1 MSSSP
6 TPSPIP
12 SPVPPPSPAADPA
25 VPELRPD
32 AFTIPVQRTA
42 TGPSRSTGLFGR
54 AASRGSDAPGPAPR
68 AAGFRPDIEGL
79 RAVAVLAVLAFH
91 AAVPGLAGG
100 FVGVDVF
107 LVISGY
113 LITGLLLR
121 EATTTGR
128 IRLGEFF
135 SRRARRLLPSAA
147 IVLGA
152 VALVGAWLTVPLR
165 RADLEYDVLAAAFSV
180 GNWRFVAQQTD
191 YLAAGRDESPLLHFW
206 SLAVEEQFYLVWG
219 PLLALT
225 AYLVLRVL
233 RRGRADG
240 RGRTVRPV
248 AAALAAVLTVGSFA
262 LSLRW
267 THDSVSL
274 AYLGTPSRVWQF
286 GVGALL
292 ALLPWHLLRGPRVL
306 RVLVGWGGAAAITG
320 CVLAY
325 DTATPYPGWAAL
337 VPTLGTAA
345 VILAGTPGRDAAA
358 GSSGRSDLSGFG
370 VDRVL
375 GLRVPRAIGRLS
387 YNLYLWHWPVLVLV
401 GAKFGPLDWPVKV
414 ALTAAAALPAAA
426 VMRWVERPLRH
437 SRTVSEL
444 PRRGLSLGLA
454 SVVIPVV
461 LALVVGS
468 GTLRLLGPAAPVDLR
483 GLPPGAADGTSLLVR
498 TAAAATG
505 PAVVP
510 DAVQARKDFPP
521 DGECEVAPTATT
533 SPDCRFG
540 VVGSPDRIVLLG
552 DSHAGQ
558 WFSALLAIAAERRW
572 ELEEL
577 VKQGCPLPELTVV
590 NPQLG
595 RTYRECD
602 TWRANALTRLKE
614 GPKPRLIVVSALN
627 RYTDDRELLLQ
638 GWEKT
643 LTPLRELGVPIVY
656 VRDTPIPGTDV
667 PACVSGHTDDPA
679 ACEFPRDKALWA
691 DPLADEI
698 AAGRTP
704 GVRAVSV
711 NDVICP
717 GSGRSCPAVLE
728 RILLYRDDAHLTNVA
743 TVVLTPRLERL
754 LTDSGALPSKA
765 ASAAP
770 AAAPAVPG
778 APPPLTADGWTQLL
792 RDDFDGPAGSRP
804 SEADWQ
810 YDLGTCYPGCP
821 AAQWGTGEVETMTDS
836 TANVRLDGRGA
847 LEIVP
852 TRDANGQWSSGR
864 IESRRADF
872 APPPGGV
879 LRIEAGIALPDVT
892 GPAASGYW
900 PAFWTLGGELRN
912 GYTGWPAIGELDVM
926 EQVNGRDAVFGT
938 MHCGV
943 LDGGPCQEPRG
954 LTSGDRPCGAEC
966 RTGVH
971 RYAVE
976 VDLRPGAE
984 EVRWYLDGR
993 EHHRVRA
1000 SQMDRATWD
1009 RAVNHGLFL
1018 ILNVAVGGN
1027 LPTAFGGAVTPA
1039 TEPGHPMRVDY
1050 VSVATKP

>member
-1 MSSSP
+1 ME
-6 TPSPIP
+6 T
-12 SPVPPPSPAADPA
+12 PA

-32 AFTIPVQRTA
+32 AYTIP
-42 TGPSRSTGLFGR
+42 GPPPGGAGAPGAVSRG
-54 AASRGSDAPGPAPR
+54 AVSRGSDAPGPAPR
-68 AAGFRPDIEGL
+68 PGFRPDIEGL

-91 AAVPGLAGG
+91 ASVPGLAGG

-113 LITGLLLR
+113 LITGLLVR
-121 EATTTGR
+121 EAVTNGR

-147 IVLGA
+147 IVLAA

-165 RADLEYDVLAAAFSV
+165 RADLEHDVLAAALSV
-180 GNWRFVAQQTD
+180 ANWRFVAQQTD

-206 SLAVEEQFYLVWG
+206 SLAVEEQFYLFWG

-225 AYLVLRVL
+225 CYLVLRVV
-233 RRGRADG
+233 RKGRPDG
-240 RGRTVRPV
+240 RGRSVRPV
-248 AAALAAVLTVGSFA
+248 AAVIAAVLTVGSFA
-262 LSLRW
+262 LSLHW
-267 THDSVSL
+267 TQDSVSL

-292 ALLPWHLLRGPRVL
+292 ALLPWHLLRGPRSL
-306 RVLVGWGGAAAITG
+306 RLLVGWGGALAVVG

-325 DTATPYPGWAAL
+325 DHTTPYPGVAAL

-345 VILAGTPGRDAAA
+345 VILAGTPDRA
-358 GSSGRSDLSGFG
+358 GATAVLG

-375 GLRVPRAIGRLS
+375 GTRVPRALGRLS
-387 YNLYLWHWPVLVLV
+387 YNLYLWHWPVLVLA
-401 GAKFGPLDWPVKV
+401 GAQFGALGWPVKV

-426 VMRWVERPLRH
+426 VMRWVERPLRG

-444 PRRGLSLGLA
+444 PRRGLSLGLTA
-454 SVVIPVV
+454 VVVPVM
-461 LALVVGS
+461 LALVVGT
-468 GTLRLLGPAAPVDLR
+468 GTLRLLGPASPVDLQ
-483 GLPPGAADGTSLLVR
+483 GLPPGSPDGTSLLVR
-498 TAAAATG
+498 TAAPPKGG

-521 DGECEVAPTATT
+521 DGECEVAPAATT

-540 VVGSPDRIVLLG
+540 VVDSPDRIVLLG

-558 WFSALLAIAAERRW
+558 WFSALLAMAAERRW
-572 ELEEL
+572 ALEEL
-577 VKQGCPLPELTVV
+577 VKQGCPLPELDVI

-595 RTYRECD
+595 RPYRECD
-602 TWRANALTRLKE
+602 TWRDNALARLKE
-614 GPKPRLIVVSALN
+614 GPKPRLIVVSTLN
-627 RYTDDRELLLQ
+627 RYTDDRQLLLR

-656 VRDTPIPGTDV
+656 LRDTPIPGTDV
-667 PACVSGHTDDPA
+667 PACISGHTDDPA
-679 ACEFPRDKALWA
+679 TCEFSRDRALWA

-698 AAGRTP
+698 AAGRLP
-704 GVRAVSV
+704 GVQSV
-711 NDVICP
+711 EVNSVICP
-717 GSGRSCPAVLE
+717 GNGRSCPAVLE
-728 RILLYRDDAHLTNVA
+728 RILLYRDDTHLTNVA
-743 TVVLTPRLERL
+743 AVVLTPRLERL
-754 LTDSGALPSKA
+754 LVEAGALPA
-765 ASAAP
+765 RGAAP
-770 AAAPAVPG
+770 GGSGGPG
-778 APPPLTADGWTQLL
+778 TPVGPVGPDGWTHLL
-792 RDDFDGPAGSRP
+792 RDDFDGQAGSRP
-804 SEADWQ
+804 DTANWQ

-821 AAQWGTGEVETMTDS
+821 APQWGTGEIETMTDS
-836 TANVRLDGRGA
+836 TDNVRLDGKGA

-852 TRDANGQWSSGR
+852 TRDANGRWSSGR

-879 LRIEAGIALPDVT
+879 LRIEASLALPDVT
-892 GPAASGYW
+892 GPAAAGYW
-900 PAFWTLGGELRN
+900 PAFWTLGADLRN

-926 EQVNGRDAVFGT
+926 EQVNGRDTVFGT

-954 LTSGDRPCGAEC
+954 LGSGDQPCGADC
-966 RTGVH
+966 RTGFH

-976 VDLRPGAE
+976 VDLTAGAE
-984 EVRWYLDGR
+984 QVRWYLDGR
-993 EHHRVRA
+993 EFHRVA
-1000 SQMDRATWD
+1000 AAQMDRATWD

-1027 LPTAFGGAVTPA
+1027 LPAAFGGTPGPA

-1050 VSVATKP
+1050 VAVSAKAGPVSGTTAGAGTGAGTAAGAGATAGAAKP

>member
-1 MSSSP
+1 MSSP
-6 TPSPIP
+6 PI
-12 SPVPPPSPAADPA
+12 SPPPAEAAA

-32 AFTIPVQRTA
+32 AYTIPGPP
-42 TGPSRSTGLFGR
+42 TGGTV
-54 AASRGSDAPGPAPR
+54 SRGSDAPGPAPR
-68 AAGFRPDIEGL
+68 PTGFRPDIEGL

-113 LITGLLLR
+113 LITGLLVR

-147 IVLGA
+147 IVLGT

-165 RADLEYDVLAAAFSV
+165 RADLEHDVLAAALSV
-180 GNWRFVAQQTD
+180 ANWRFVAQQTD

-206 SLAVEEQFYLVWG
+206 SLAVEEQFYLFWG

-225 AYLVLRVL
+225 AYLVLRVV
-233 RRGRADG
+233 RRGRPDG
-240 RGRTVRPV
+240 RGRAVRPV
-248 AAALAAVLTVGSFA
+248 AAALAAVLTLGSFA

-267 THDSVSL
+267 THDNVSL

-292 ALLPWHLLRGPRVL
+292 ALLPWHLLRGPRPL
-306 RVLVGWGGAAAITG
+306 RVLVGWGGAAAVVG

-325 DTATPYPGWAAL
+325 DNTTPYPGWAAL

-345 VILAGTPGRDAAA
+345 VILAGTPGRDTG
-358 GSSGRSDLSGFG
+358 GSDRLG
-370 VDRVL
+370 VDRL
-375 GLRVPRAIGRLS
+375 LALRAPRAIGRLS
-387 YNLYLWHWPVLVLV
+387 YNLYLWHWPVLVLA
-401 GAKFGPLDWPVKV
+401 GAKFGPLSWPVKV

-426 VMRWVERPLRH
+426 VMRWVERPLRR

-454 SVVIPVV
+454 AVVIPVV
-461 LALVVGS
+461 LALVVGT
-468 GTLRLLGPAAPVDLR
+468 GTLRLLGPAAPVDLQ
-483 GLPPGAADGTSLLVR
+483 GLPPGSPDGTSLLVR
-498 TAAAATG
+498 TATPPKGG

-510 DAVQARKDFPP
+510 DPVQARADFPP

-540 VVGSPDRIVLLG
+540 VTGSPDRIVLLG

-558 WFSALLAIAAERRW
+558 WFSALLALAAERHW
-572 ELEEL
+572 ALEEL

-614 GPKPRLIVVSALN
+614 GPKPRLIVVSTLN
-627 RYTDDRELLLQ
+627 RYTDDRQLLLQ

-643 LTPLRELGVPIVY
+643 LAPLRELGVPIVY
-656 VRDTPIPGTDV
+656 LRDTPIPGTDV
-667 PACVSGHTDDPA
+667 PACVSGHTEAPA
-679 ACEFPRDKALWA
+679 ACEFPREKALWA
-691 DPLADEI
+691 DPLAEEV
-698 AAGRTP
+698 AAGRVP
-704 GVRAVSV
+704 GVRSVSV
-711 NDVICP
+711 NEVICP

-743 TVVLTPRLERL
+743 AVVLTPRLERL
-754 LTDSGALPSKA
+754 LVGSGALPAKGGPG
-765 ASAAP
+765 AAP
-770 AAAPAVPG
+770 GPVV
-778 APPPLTADGWTQLL
+778 DGWTQLL

-804 SEADWQ
+804 SAADWQ

-821 AAQWGTGEVETMTDS
+821 APQWGTGEIETMTDS
-836 TANVRLDGRGA
+836 TDNVRLDGKGA

-852 TRDANGQWSSGR
+852 TRDGNGAWSSGR

-879 LRIEAGIALPDVT
+879 LRIEASMALPDVT
-892 GPAASGYW
+892 GPAAAGYW

-912 GYTGWPAIGELDVM
+912 GFTGWPAIGELDIM

-954 LTSGDRPCGAEC
+954 LGSGDQPCPAEC
-966 RTGVH
+966 RTGFH

-976 VDLRPGAE
+976 VDLKPGAE
-984 EVRWYLDGR
+984 QVRWYLDGR
-993 EHHRVRA
+993 EHHRVTA
-1000 SQMDRATWD
+1000 AQMDRATWD
-1009 RAVNHGLFL
+1009 KAVGRGLFL

-1039 TEPGHPMRVDY
+1039 TEPGHPLRVDY
-1050 VSVATKP
+1050 VSVATRP

>member
-1 MSSSP
+1 MSSPPKSSP
-6 TPSPIP
+6 PDSPLPEPSTL
-12 SPVPPPSPAADPA
+12 
-25 VPELRPD
+25 VPELAPD
-32 AFTIPVQRTA
+32 AFTIPGQRTA
-42 TGPSRSTGLFGR
+42 GGRAGDAGRGGRFGR
-54 AASRGSDAPGPAPR
+54 ALSRGSDAPGR
-68 AAGFRPDIEGL
+68 AHRSAGFRPDIEGL
-79 RAVAVLAVLAFH
+79 RALAVLSVLAFH

-107 LVISGY
+107 LVVSGY

-152 VALVGAWLTVPLR
+152 VALFGAWLTVPLR
-165 RADLEYDVLAAAFSV
+165 RADLEYDVLAAALSV

-225 AYLVLRVL
+225 AYLVLRL
-233 RRGRADG
+233 ARRGRTDG
-240 RGRTVRPV
+240 RGRSLRPV

-262 LSLRW
+262 LSLHW

-292 ALLPWHLLRGPRVL
+292 ALLPWHLLRGPRPL
-306 RVLVGWGGAAAITG
+306 RAAVGWGGAAAVVW

-325 DTATPYPGWAAL
+325 DSGTPYPGWAAL

-345 VILAGTPGRDAAA
+345 VILAGTPGREGSAAP
-358 GSSGRSDLSGFG
+358 GYG

-414 ALTAAAALPAAA
+414 ALTAASALPAAA
-426 VMRWVERPLRH
+426 VMRWVEQPLRQ

-454 SVVIPVV
+454 AVVIPVV
-461 LALVVGS
+461 LALVVGT
-468 GTLRLLGPAAPVDLR
+468 GTLRLLGPAAPVDLQ
-483 GLPPGAADGTSLLVR
+483 GLPPGSPDGTSLLVR
-498 TAAAATG
+498 TAAPAKGG

-521 DGECEVAPTATT
+521 DGECEVDPVATT

-558 WFSALLAIAAERRW
+558 WFSSLLALAAERRW

-577 VKQGCPLPELTVV
+577 VKQGCPLPELSVV

-602 TWRANALTRLKE
+602 TWRANALTRLAE
-614 GPKPRLIVVSALN
+614 GPKPRLIVVSTLN
-627 RYTDDRELLLQ
+627 RYTDDREAVLQ
-638 GWEKT
+638 GWAKT
-643 LTPLRELGVPIVY
+643 LAPLRELGVPIVY
-656 VRDTPIPGTDV
+656 LRDTPIPGTDV

-698 AAGRTP
+698 AAGRIP

-717 GSGRSCPAVLE
+717 GNGRSCPAVLE
-728 RILLYRDDAHLTNVA
+728 RILLYRDDTHLTNVA
-743 TVVLTPRLERL
+743 AVVLTPRLERV
-754 LTDSGALPSKA
+754 LTDAGALPPRAGA
-765 ASAAP
+765 AAGAAP
-770 AAAPAVPG
+770 APDAS
-778 APPPLTADGWTQLL
+778 GWTQLL
-792 RDDFDGPAGSRP
+792 RDDFDGAAGSRP
-804 SEADWQ
+804 SAANWQ

-836 TANVRLDGRGA
+836 TDNVRLDGRGA

-852 TRDANGQWSSGR
+852 TRDAAGRWSSGR
-864 IESRRADF
+864 IESRRADL

-892 GPAASGYW
+892 GPAAAGYW

-912 GYTGWPAIGELDVM
+912 GYTGWPAIGELDIL
-926 EQVNGRDAVFGT
+926 EQVNGRDSVFGT

-954 LTSGDRPCGAEC
+954 LGSGDQPCGAEC
-966 RTGVH
+966 RSGFH

-976 VDLRPGAE
+976 VDLKPGAE

-993 EHHRVRA
+993 VHHRVTA
-1000 SQMDRATWD
+1000 AQMDRATWD
-1009 RAVNHGLFL
+1009 RAVGRGLFL

-1027 LPTAFGGAVTPA
+1027 LPAAFGSSVTPA

-1050 VSVATKP
+1050 VSVASKQ